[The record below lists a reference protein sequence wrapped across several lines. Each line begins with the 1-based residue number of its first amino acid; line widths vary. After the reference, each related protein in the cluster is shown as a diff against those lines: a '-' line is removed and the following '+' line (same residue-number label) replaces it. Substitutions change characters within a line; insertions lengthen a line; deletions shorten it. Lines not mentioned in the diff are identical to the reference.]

1 MAAFASPSGMKAFH
15 LQSGTHEF
23 LMAIFMSLKLK
34 YYPKVFATKNAKKKK
49 LKISG
54 WDVHWSGFWN
64 FDSSFLAFDPA

>member
-1 MAAFASPSGMKAFH
+1 
-15 LQSGTHEF
+15 
-23 LMAIFMSLKLK
+23 MAIFMSLKLK
-34 YYPKVFATKNAKKKK
+34 YYPKVFATKNAKKK